1 MAKTR
6 RTRPTIRD
14 VAAEAGVSVSSVSRT
29 LNGGIYTSAEL
40 HARIMRA
47 VKRLGFEPD
56 QAAQALRS
64 RASNTIGCMVADV
77 SNPHYT
83 GMVSAAEEEF
93 QRAGFLLML
102 AATKHEEVREAAFLS
117 AVRRRQMDGLLLF
130 AGDNSHKDFMKGL
143 ATLDLPC
150 VSVDRE
156 VPGSVPVR
164 VDHRG
169 GALEATRYLLGL
181 GHRRIALLTGSAAVL
196 PSTERLAGYRQA
208 HQEAK
213 IEVDP
218 TLIRPHMQGA
228 NTAFSSVCQLLQ
240 SAKPPT
246 AIISLGT
253 SMLAEVLEAI
263 TSNGLRYPQ
272 DVSLVCSGD
281 TDLARHA
288 TPAISALSWDMNE
301 VGRTAA
307 RLLLEQI
314 RDDDK
319 PRSSEPVFLPTRL
332 ILRHTC
338 AAPATPARG
347 RKKPRANNRPAAPPR
362 IARRRRAP
370 SRWRSRRRALRGSRY
385 GSCPWSAPRRASAS
399 RPAEST
405 PRRRGG
411 SPGSDRPSSA
421 HIPRRP

>member
-1 MAKTR
+1 MIKAR

-64 RASNTIGCMVADV
+64 RASNTIGCMVADF

-102 AATKHEEVREAAFLS
+102 AATKHEEAREATFLS

-130 AGDNSHKDFMKGL
+130 AGDNSHRDFMKGL

-150 VSVDRE
+150 VTVDRE
-156 VPGSVPVR
+156 VPDSVMVR

-169 GALEATRYLLGL
+169 GALEATRYLIGL

-218 TLIRPHMQGA
+218 TLIRPHMPGA

-240 SAKPPT
+240 MTRPPT

-272 DVSLVCSGD
+272 DVSIVCSGD

-307 RLLLEQI
+307 RLLLERI
-314 RDDDK
+314 RDKDK
-319 PRSSEPVFLPTRL
+319 SGSSAPVFLPTRL
-332 ILRHTC
+332 ILRHSC
-338 AAPATPARG
+338 AAPATTTRG
-347 RKKPRANNRPAAPPR
+347 RK
-362 IARRRRAP
+362 
-370 SRWRSRRRALRGSRY
+370 
-385 GSCPWSAPRRASAS
+385 
-399 RPAEST
+399 
-405 PRRRGG
+405 
-411 SPGSDRPSSA
+411 
-421 HIPRRP
+421 

>member
-1 MAKTR
+1 M
-6 RTRPTIRD
+6 
-14 VAAEAGVSVSSVSRT
+14 
-29 LNGGIYTSAEL
+29 Y
-40 HARIMRA
+40 
-47 VKRLGFEPD
+47 KR
-56 QAAQALRS
+56 Q
-64 RASNTIGCMVADV
+64 
-77 SNPHYT
+77 
-83 GMVSAAEEEF
+83 
-93 QRAGFLLML
+93 
-102 AATKHEEVREAAFLS
+102 
-117 AVRRRQMDGLLLF
+117 
-130 AGDNSHKDFMKGL
+130 
-143 ATLDLPC
+143 
-150 VSVDRE
+150 
-156 VPGSVPVR
+156 
-164 VDHRG
+164 
-169 GALEATRYLLGL
+169 
-181 GHRRIALLTGSAAVL
+181 ALLTGSAAVL

-332 ILRHTC
+332 ILRHSC

-347 RKKPRANNRPAAPPR
+347 RK
-362 IARRRRAP
+362 
-370 SRWRSRRRALRGSRY
+370 
-385 GSCPWSAPRRASAS
+385 
-399 RPAEST
+399 
-405 PRRRGG
+405 
-411 SPGSDRPSSA
+411 
-421 HIPRRP
+421 

>member
-1 MAKTR
+1 A
-6 RTRPTIRD
+6 
-14 VAAEAGVSVSSVSRT
+14 
-29 LNGGIYTSAEL
+29 
-40 HARIMRA
+40 
-47 VKRLGFEPD
+47 
-56 QAAQALRS
+56 
-64 RASNTIGCMVADV
+64 
-77 SNPHYT
+77 
-83 GMVSAAEEEF
+83 
-93 QRAGFLLML
+93 
-102 AATKHEEVREAAFLS
+102 REAAFLS

-150 VSVDRE
+150 VTVDRE
-156 VPGSVPVR
+156 VPDSIPVR

-169 GALEATRYLLGL
+169 GALEATRYLIGL

-218 TLIRPHMQGA
+218 ALIRPHMQGA

-240 SAKPPT
+240 MTKPPT

-281 TDLARHA
+281 PDLARHA
-288 TPAISALSWDMNE
+288 TPAITALSWDMNE

-307 RLLLEQI
+307 RLLLERI
-314 RDDDK
+314 RNADE
-319 PRSSEPVFLPTRL
+319 PGSSEPVFLPTRL
-332 ILRHTC
+332 ILRHSC
-338 AAPATPARG
+338 AAPAAPARG
-347 RKKPRANNRPAAPPR
+347 RK
-362 IARRRRAP
+362 
-370 SRWRSRRRALRGSRY
+370 
-385 GSCPWSAPRRASAS
+385 
-399 RPAEST
+399 
-405 PRRRGG
+405 
-411 SPGSDRPSSA
+411 
-421 HIPRRP
+421 